1 MQGKLSLVAAVAAL
15 AVFLWVGAALAAGT
29 TQVSG
34 VQQPTATPGVYTMT
48 GSLIGVWTTTS
59 IVATVITPSG
69 VINGSGTEQFD
80 GCLDADRNGAC
91 GVSEPT
97 GQLFFSF
104 TYSTKYDTFSW
115 AEIHGR
121 CHHPVTGG
129 GGDFAGATGVLDF
142 HDDPVTGCA
151 SYNGH
156 ISLAT

>member
-1 MQGKLSLVAAVAAL
+1 MHQKLSLVAAMATL
-15 AVFLWVGAALAAGT
+15 AVFLSVGAALAAGT

-48 GSLIGVWTTTS
+48 GSLIGIWTTTS
-59 IVATVITPSG
+59 IAAKVITPSG
-69 VINGSGTEQFD
+69 VINGSGTERFD

-91 GVSEPT
+91 SVGDPT

-104 TYSTKYDTFSW
+104 TYSTKYDMSTW

-121 CHHPVTGG
+121 CHHPISSGS
-129 GGDFAGATGVLDF
+129 GDFAGATGSLDF

-151 SYNGH
+151 AYHGQ
-156 ISLAT
+156 ISLAS